1 MIRIRNRRD
10 FLGGLMLLALG
21 VAAIAMSSGYAIG
34 TAARM
39 GPGYSPRAL
48 GMLLIAIGG
57 VIAAQALRVAGP
69 RFPRWPWRPTIVV
82 LGSVVLFGAIV
93 ERSGLALSTV
103 VLVFLASAASAEFRP
118 REALVSAVVLAV
130 LAVLVFAVGLQ
141 VQLPTWPVWT
151 R

>member
-39 GPGYSPRAL
+39 GPGYFPRAL

>member
-10 FLGGLMLLALG
+10 FLGGLMLLAFG

-39 GPGYSPRAL
+39 GPGYFPRAL